1 MSDNTTAVSYINEMG
16 GCKSPQCNELTKEI
30 WEWAMTR
37 NIWLSAAHIPGCNNV
52 SADALS
58 RKFSMELEWMF
69 SKKIFENILSL
80 FNNLQ
85 IDLFAS
91 RLNAQL
97 PNYVSWKPDPMAKHI
112 DAFTVNWSQYA
123 FYAFPP
129 FCLIPRCVQ
138 KIVQEKATGVLVIP
152 MWPSQAYFSAVMNL
166 LIDVPLLVRATAK
179 NLIHPKQDLPHPL
192 CRNLTL
198 MVCRLSGNPC
208 LSAEFLQKLPMSS
221 CSPGEEVPKSNTM
234 FTSVNGYSFVA
245 RGHVI
250 HCIQL

>member
-1 MSDNTTAVSYINEMG
+1 MA
-16 GCKSPQCNELTKEI
+16 
-30 WEWAMTR
+30 R

-52 SADALS
+52 NTDALTW
-58 RKFSMELEWMF
+58 KLSMELEWMF
-69 SKKIFENILSL
+69 SKQVFQKIHSRFNIL
-80 FNNLQ
+80 Q
-85 IDLFAS
+85 MELFAS
-91 RLNAQL
+91 GLNTQL

-129 FCLIPRCVQ
+129 FCLIFRCVQ
-138 KIVQEKATGVLVIP
+138 KIVQEKETGVPVIP
-152 MWPSQAYFSAVMNL
+152 IGPSLTYFSAVMNL
-166 LIDVPLLVRATAK
+166 LIDIPLVVRATAK
-179 NLIHPKQDLPHPL
+179 NLIHPKLDLPHPL

-208 LSAEFLQKLPMSS
+208 LSAEFLQKLPISS

-234 FTSVNGYSFVA
+234 FTSINGYSFVA
-245 RGHVI
+245 KGHVI

>member
-69 SKKIFENILSL
+69 SKKVFENILSL

-85 IDLFAS
+85 MP
-91 RLNAQL
+91 NAQL

-112 DAFTVNWSQYA
+112 DAFTVNWSQ
-123 FYAFPP
+123 
-129 FCLIPRCVQ
+129 CVQ

-221 CSPGEEVPKSNTM
+221 CSPGEEVPK
-234 FTSVNGYSFVA
+234 A
-245 RGHVI
+245 
-250 HCIQL
+250 IQCLPR